1 MFRNYLTVAWRR
13 ANRNRLYSFIT
24 IAGLTVALVCAIFIL
39 LFLSD
44 ELSYDRFIPDMGNV
58 YRLDMGFYIPGH
70 SVQRGTNSIFALG
83 PAMKA
88 RIPEVVAYTHISSST
103 VTLKVGNRLFAQSVD
118 AVDPDF
124 FKVIPLKLKAGDPS
138 RVFAQPDSVVLSQS
152 EARKLF
158 GTDHVLGR
166 TLIID
171 GSHPMT
177 VTGVLRDLP
186 HDTQLV
192 AKVLF
197 PNTSK
202 ADPMKRFYKHHWE
215 SFGPYLYVRLAP
227 GSDPSQVLTLTQ
239 DIINQHINMK
249 ADWGVD
255 IPATKVFRPHLT
267 PFWQGH
273 LSPYGGGMTPGGSW
287 LEVYGFAVIAAL
299 ILLMAGFNFTNLA
312 TAQAMLRAREVSL
325 RKVLGAR
332 RGQLIAQFL
341 GESVLTTLLSLLIGL
356 ALVELLTPAFDRFLG
371 RPLSFHYIDNWPLTL
386 LVIGCAVF
394 TGIIGG
400 FYPALVLS
408 AFRPAAT
415 LRSGTGSDKGSG
427 LLRQGLVVLQF
438 AVSIGLGI
446 AAIVVF
452 SQIRY
457 VRDVAL
463 GFNRSH
469 IYVVRNA
476 SALPLAKRRDFA
488 RAVAALPSVQDDTLS
503 RSTPFDFVN
512 NLGGVMIAGSPRKL
526 NMRFYEV
533 DPNYFK
539 VYHVRLIAGRLLSFA
554 HSQDHFRAHAKP
566 PTNVVV
572 SVAAARLLGFGPQEA
587 LGKMLNTGS
596 RLYRIVGVVANQYV
610 DGPQTQVDPIIFEY
624 DNLLNEL
631 SVRIRPGQTAS
642 TVGAIRRVWQ
652 RFAPNSA
659 INARFLDDTF
669 NRLFKTE
676 QKRGRSFALFV
687 GIAIF
692 IACLG
697 LYGLAAFAA
706 ERRTREIGVRKV
718 FGARTRDIVG
728 MLVWQF
734 SFPVLL
740 ANLLAWP
747 IAWYYLRNWLEG
759 FAQRIWLNPAYFVGA
774 SLVALLIAWATVIA
788 HARRAAGSS
797 PVRALH
803 YE

>member
-1 MFRNYLTVAWRR
+1 MLRNYLVVALRN

-24 IAGLTVALVCAIFIL
+24 LAGLTVALVCAIFIL
-39 LFLSD
+39 LFLAD

-58 YRLDMGFYIPGH
+58 YRVDMGFYVPGH
-70 SVQRGTNSIFALG
+70 NVERGTSNIFALG

-88 RIPEVVAYTHISSST
+88 SIPQVVAYTHISNST
-103 VTLKVGNRLFAQSVD
+103 VTLKVGNRLFAESVD

-124 FKVIPLKLKAGDPS
+124 FKVIPLKLSAGDPTL
-138 RVFAQPDSVVLSQS
+138 VFAQPNSVVLSQS

-158 GTDHVLGR
+158 GTQRVLGR
-166 TLIID
+166 TLIIN
-171 GSHPMT
+171 GTHPMT
-177 VTGVLRDLP
+177 VTGVLKNLP

-227 GSDPSQVLTLTQ
+227 GSDPAHVLALARTLI
-239 DIINQHINMK
+239 DQHINMK
-249 ADWGVD
+249 KDWGVD
-255 IPATKVFRPHLT
+255 IPASTVFRPHLT
-267 PFWQGH
+267 PFWHGH
-273 LSPYGGGMTPGGSW
+273 LSTYGGGMTPGGSW
-287 LEVYGFAVIAAL
+287 LEVYGFATIAVL

-332 RGQLIAQFL
+332 RGQLITQFL
-341 GESVLTTLLSLLIGL
+341 GESVLTALLSLVIAL
-356 ALVELLTPAFDRFLG
+356 ALVELLTPAFDQFLG
-371 RPLSFHYIDNWPLTL
+371 RSLSFHFMASWPLTL
-386 LVIGCAVF
+386 LVIGSAVI
-394 TGIIGG
+394 TGFIGG
-400 FYPALVLS
+400 AYPALVLS
-408 AFRPAAT
+408 SFRPATT
-415 LRSGTGSDKGSG
+415 LRADSGGGKGTSF
-427 LLRQGLVVLQF
+427 LRNGLVVLQF

-452 SQIRY
+452 TQIHY
-457 VRDVAL
+457 ARDVAL
-463 GFNRSH
+463 GFNRAH

-476 SALPLAKRRDFA
+476 SALPLDKRKDFA
-488 RAVAALPSVQDDTLS
+488 RAIAALPSVEADALS
-503 RSTPFDFVN
+503 RSTPFDGQT
-512 NLGGVMIAGSPRKL
+512 NLGGVMIPGSRR
-526 NMRFYEV
+526 NFHIRFFDV
-533 DPNYFK
+533 DPNYFR
-539 VYHVRLIAGRLLSFA
+539 VYHVHLLDGRLLSFA
-554 HSQDHFRAHAKP
+554 HALDHMGQAKTQ
-566 PTNVVV
+566 PTNVVI
-572 SVAAARLLGFGPQEA
+572 SIAAARLFGYSPKEA
-587 LGKMLNTGS
+587 LGKMLNTGT
-596 RLYRIVGVVANQYV
+596 RLLRVVGVVANQHL
-610 DGPQTQVDPIIFEY
+610 DGPQMQVEPIIFEY

-631 SVRIRPGQTAS
+631 SVRIRPGQTEVA
-642 TVGAIRRVWQ
+642 VAGINHVWR

-669 NRLFKTE
+669 NRLFKTDV
-676 QKRGRSFALFV
+676 KRGRMFALFV

-728 MLVWQF
+728 MLLWQF
-734 SFPVLL
+734 SLPVLL
-740 ANLLAWP
+740 ANLIAWP
-747 IAWYYLRNWLEG
+747 IAWYYLKDWLEG
-759 FAQRIWLNPAYFVGA
+759 FAQRIWLNPGYFAGA
-774 SLVALLIAWATVIA
+774 GLVALLIAWITVIA
-788 HARRAAGSS
+788 HARRAARAS
-797 PVRALH
+797 PIRALR